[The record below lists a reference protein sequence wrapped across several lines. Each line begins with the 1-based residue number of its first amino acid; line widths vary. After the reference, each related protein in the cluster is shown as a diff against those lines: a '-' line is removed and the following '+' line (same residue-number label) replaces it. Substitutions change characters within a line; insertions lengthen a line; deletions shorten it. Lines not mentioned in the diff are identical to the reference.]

1 MAAESGMTCKVL
13 VLGDAATGKTSMIKQ
28 AVSGNFTDLHKPT
41 VGVDFH
47 FKRVHHD
54 GKTVTLQLWDLAGQD
69 RFGHIYRVYYK
80 DAFGAVLVFDLTNPD
95 SFASVAN
102 WKREIDSK
110 VTLPNGK
117 PLPVVLA
124 GNKCD
129 LSSASYDKAQ
139 LDEYCEA
146 NGFVGWFA
154 TSAKTNHNITE
165 TLSSLVGHMLQ
176 HEDAFTEQRKAQE
189 ESSKLAVKLS
199 QPKAEET
206 GSCC

>member
-1 MAAESGMTCKVL
+1 M
-13 VLGDAATGKTSMIKQ
+13 
-28 AVSGNFTDLHKPT
+28 
-41 VGVDFH
+41 
-47 FKRVHHD
+47 HHD

-124 GNKCD
+124 GNKVSTPSCAPPQVSQPHSSCLPRSQCD

>member
-1 MAAESGMTCKVL
+1 M
-13 VLGDAATGKTSMIKQ
+13 
-28 AVSGNFTDLHKPT
+28 SGNFTDLHKPT

-124 GNKCD
+124 GNKVSTPFCAPPQVSQPHSSCLPRSQCD